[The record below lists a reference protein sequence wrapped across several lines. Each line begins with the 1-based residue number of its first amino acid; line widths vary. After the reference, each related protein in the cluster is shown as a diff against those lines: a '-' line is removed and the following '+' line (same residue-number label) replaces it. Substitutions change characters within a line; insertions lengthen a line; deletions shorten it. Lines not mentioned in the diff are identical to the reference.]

1 MPDLIQSFHQHD
13 TGHLKIVAEL
23 WGIELSVKGSQAIT
37 KQLCA
42 ALLNPDLLA
51 EILESL
57 PPNARAAVYS
67 LQARAGRIPWAEF
80 IRQYGEIREM
90 GPGKRDR
97 ERPHNAP
104 ASPAEA
110 LFYRAL
116 LARAFFSTPAG
127 PVEFAY
133 IPDDLFA
140 LIPSRGGPQEKTP
153 ALMKP
158 LGRPASPTE
167 KTHIVSTGNFIL
179 DDATSLL
186 AALRLGIPSPETRIP
201 SHILQAFLHAAGL
214 LKGSLPQPQATK
226 VFLEAARHEALKLL
240 TDSWSE
246 SQEFNELQQVPGL
259 ILEGEWHNQPREAR
273 GFLLGLLGAIPE
285 GTWWSLPAFI
295 QDVKENHS
303 DFQRPAGEYD
313 SWFIKRASDGAY
325 LRGFEHWDQVDGALL
340 RYLISGPLFW
350 LGQVGLAAPAQG
362 VEPTAFLVR
371 PAPTQSVE
379 ENARW
384 HVSSQGKITVPRL
397 VPRAARYQIARFCE
411 WLEPKG
417 DDYYYQITPASLG
430 RASQQELNLEHLL
443 PLLAKHSQSGVPPS
457 LVKALKRWLDH
468 GTEARVQN
476 QVLLRVSKPEVL
488 EGLRKSKAARFLGE
502 VLGPTTV
509 IVKDGAQSKVLAA
522 LAELG
527 LLAEN
532 DSGISLRAKRGNPP
546 DDEEIAP
553 SPGAS

>member
-1 MPDLIQSFHQHD
+1 MPDLNQSLLQYD
-13 TGHLKIVAEL
+13 TGYLKIVAEL
-23 WGIELSVKGSQAIT
+23 WGLELAAQGSQAISG
-37 KQLCA
+37 QLCA

-51 EILESL
+51 EIIESL
-57 PPNARAAVYS
+57 PANARAAIDA
-67 LQARAGRIPWAEF
+67 LRTRAGRIPWAEF
-80 IRQYGEIREM
+80 TRQYGEIREM

-116 LARAFFSTPAG
+116 LARAFFSTPSG
-127 PVEFAY
+127 PMEFAY

-140 LIPSRGGPQEKTP
+140 LMRSRGIPLEKSAP
-153 ALMKP
+153 AIKP

-167 KTHIVSTGNFIL
+167 KAHISSSNDFIL
-179 DDATSLL
+179 DEATSLL
-186 AALRLGIPSPETRIP
+186 AALRLGIPSPGTRIP
-201 SHILQAFLHAAGL
+201 PGTLQAFLQAAGL
-214 LKGSLPQPQATK
+214 LKRSLPQPQPTR
-226 VFLEAARHEALKLL
+226 VFLEAARHESLKLL
-240 TDSWSE
+240 ADGWTE

-273 GFLLGLLGAIPE
+273 GFLLGLLSAIPE
-285 GTWWSLPAFI
+285 GTWWSLPAFV
-295 QDVKENHS
+295 QDVKANHP

-350 LGQVGLAAPAQG
+350 LGLVDLAAPAQG

-371 PAPTQSVE
+371 PASSESVP

-384 HVSSQGKITVPRL
+384 HVSSQGKITVPRFT
-397 VPRAARYQIARFCE
+397 PRSARYQVSRFCQ
-411 WLEPKG
+411 WLEPG
-417 DDYYYQITPASLG
+417 VDEYHYQITPASLH
-430 RASQQELNLEHLL
+430 RAGQQGLNLEHLL

-457 LVKALKRWLDH
+457 LVKALKRWQAH
-468 GTEARVQN
+468 GTEARVQS

-488 EGLRKSKAARFLGE
+488 QGLRKSKAARFLGE

-527 LLAEN
+527 FLAEQ
-532 DSGISLRAKRGNPP
+532 
-546 DDEEIAP
+546 EE
-553 SPGAS
+553 